1 MKIEAVDLMEPR
13 YVKQKLIN
21 KFSVTVIQFL
31 IGCIKRCIA
40 GIAFTCSL
48 NINNNVQFLN
58 VRHNLINFVSKV

>member
-13 YVKQKLIN
+13 YVKHKLIN
-21 KFSVTVIQFL
+21 KFSVNAVFNWMH
-31 IGCIKRCIA
+31 K

-58 VRHNLINFVSKV
+58 VRHNLINFV